1 MTTDREPTS
10 RPDPSIVI
18 PFRDRDDA
26 GRRLGEALVAF
37 DRRPG
42 GDTPHLARPI
52 AVLGLPRG
60 GVPVAAAVADALGA
74 PLDVSVV
81 RKIGV
86 PGQPELAMG
95 AIGEGGVV
103 VRNEEII
110 RSSRVTPT
118 EFAAATERSRV
129 ELDRRVERY
138 RRIMPRHD
146 PMVATALIVDDGIA
160 TGATARAACRVARA
174 AGAHRVVLAVPVAPL
189 GWSERM
195 GDAADEY
202 VALVEPAEFAAVG
215 QFYDDFAAVSDTEV
229 ERILLERLALS
240 RR

>member
-37 DRRPG
+37 DRRPD

-52 AVLGLPRG
+52 TVLGLPRG

-74 PLDVSVV
+74 PLDISVV

-103 VRNEEII
+103 VRNE
-110 RSSRVTPT
+110 
-118 EFAAATERSRV
+118 
-129 ELDRRVERY
+129 
-138 RRIMPRHD
+138 
-146 PMVATALIVDDGIA
+146 
-160 TGATARAACRVARA
+160 
-174 AGAHRVVLAVPVAPL
+174 
-189 GWSERM
+189 
-195 GDAADEY
+195 
-202 VALVEPAEFAAVG
+202 
-215 QFYDDFAAVSDTEV
+215 
-229 ERILLERLALS
+229 
-240 RR
+240 

>member
-1 MTTDREPTS
+1 MTSDRDVTS
-10 RPDPSIVI
+10 QPAHSAAI
-18 PFRDRDDA
+18 PFRDRGDA
-26 GRRLGEALVAF
+26 GQRLGEALVAF

-42 GDTPHLARPI
+42 GAPHLARPI
-52 AVLGLPRG
+52 TVLGLPRG
-60 GVPVAAAVADALGA
+60 GVPIAAAVADALGA
-74 PLDVSVV
+74 PFDVSVV

-86 PGQPELAMG
+86 PGQQELAMG

-110 RSSRVTPT
+110 RSCRVTPT

-129 ELDRRVERY
+129 ELERRVERY
-138 RRIMPRHD
+138 RRIMPRRD

-189 GWSERM
+189 GWTERM

-202 VALVEPAEFAAVG
+202 VALVEPPEFAAVG
-215 QFYDDFAAVSDTEV
+215 QFYEDFSAVSDTEV

-240 RR
+240 HR

>member
-1 MTTDREPTS
+1 MTSDRDVTS
-10 RPDPSIVI
+10 QPSHSIVI
-18 PFRDRDDA
+18 PFRDRGDA
-26 GRRLGEALVAF
+26 GQRLGEALVAF

-42 GDTPHLARPI
+42 GGAPHLARTI
-52 AVLGLPRG
+52 TVLGLPRG
-60 GVPVAAAVADALGA
+60 GVPIAAAVADALGA

-110 RSSRVTPT
+110 RSCRVTPT

-138 RRIMPRHD
+138 RRIMPRRD
-146 PMVATALIVDDGIA
+146 PMVATVLIVDDGIA

-189 GWSERM
+189 GWTERM

-215 QFYDDFAAVSDTEV
+215 QFYDDFSAVSDTEV

-240 RR
+240 HR